1 MHSRDAIV
9 AEIPRLRRYAHALL
23 GEANRADDLV
33 QDTLERALSRWRLW
47 QPLGG
52 QGTPRAWL
60 FAIMHNLFI
69 NQLKAGKAIDYR
81 PDDEVPDLPTRPTQE
96 DALGLRDLT
105 RALAT
110 LPGDQREILLLI
122 GLEEL
127 SYQEAAK
134 VLGVPLGTVMSRL
147 SRARARL
154 RGVLDEEAGG
164 GILKV
169 IK

>member
-1 MHSRDAIV
+1 LRSRDAIV

-23 GEANRADDLV
+23 GETHRADDLV

-47 QPLGG
+47 LPLGE
-52 QGTPRAWL
+52 QATPRAWL
-60 FAIMHNLFI
+60 FAIMHNLFV
-69 NQLKAGKAIDYR
+69 NQLKAGKAIEFR
-81 PDDEVPDLPTRPTQE
+81 PDDELPELPTRPTQD
-96 DALGLRDLT
+96 DALALRDLT
-105 RALAT
+105 RALDT
-110 LPGDQREILLLI
+110 LSADQREILLLI

-127 SYQEAAK
+127 SYQDTAR

-154 RGVLDEEAGG
+154 RAVLDEEVGG
-164 GILKV
+164 VLLKV

>member
-9 AEIPRLRRYAHALL
+9 AEIPRLRRYARALQ
-23 GEANRADDLV
+23 GDANRADDLV
-33 QDTLERALSRWRLW
+33 QDTLERALSRWSLW
-47 QPLGG
+47 RPLGN
-52 QGTPRAWL
+52 QSTPRAWL

-69 NQLKAGKAIDYR
+69 NQLKAGKAVDFR
-81 PDDEVPDLPTRPTQE
+81 PDDELPDLPVPAVQ
-96 DALGLRDLT
+96 DDGLALRDLS
-105 RALAT
+105 RALAA
-110 LPGDQREILLLI
+110 LPADQREILLLI

-127 SYQEAAK
+127 SYQEAAA

-154 RGVLDEEAGG
+154 RGLLDDTAGG

-169 IK
+169 VK